1 MKNKKL
7 IIISDDFKKIL
18 IDEGIDPL
26 NVVNFTTENYKN
38 EIITT
43 ITLIDGTEHKL
54 INNLVFYA
62 ARKKQYYEK

>member
-7 IIISDDFKKIL
+7 IISEDFKERL
-18 IDEGIDPL
+18 ISEGINPL

-38 EIITT
+38 QIITT

-54 INNLVFYA
+54 INNFVFYA
-62 ARKKQYYEK
+62 ARKKQDYEK

>member
-7 IIISDDFKKIL
+7 IISEDFKERL
-18 IDEGIDPL
+18 ISEGINPL

-43 ITLIDGTEHKL
+43 ITLIDGTEHKI